1 MEQHLSSLTFGTEI
15 ECMVP
20 VLVSPSELAAKI
32 TEAGAECRQEMYN
45 HNVSTGWKIVPD
57 GSLQAMSGYR
67 GLELVSPILMDEA
80 GLEQIRI
87 VSRVLLANGVRVNR
101 TCGLHVHVGARGR
114 QLPWFK
120 NLLRLYAQFEPVI
133 DSFLA
138 ASRRGTANT
147 YCQPVRYLPE
157 MDRAQTLNDL
167 MRAYGGNRYR
177 KLNLQSFSRHG
188 TVEYRQHQGTVEA
201 EKIINWVTFCLKLA
215 ATADE
220 PPTPVERGRIGN
232 DRIIRVL
239 VNRNPKRPGSGA
251 ADRFSRYESGM
262 TVGEALR
269 RGIRRDDL
277 RWDLERNFIRIE
289 DGSEGQAQGVVVSL
303 TGLMNL
309 VKATSPEANYFAER
323 ATALGGD
330 D

>member
-1 MEQHLSSLTFGTEI
+1 
-15 ECMVP
+15 
-20 VLVSPSELAAKI
+20 
-32 TEAGAECRQEMYN
+32 
-45 HNVSTGWKIVPD
+45 
-57 GSLQAMSGYR
+57 
-67 GLELVSPILMDEA
+67 
-80 GLEQIRI
+80 
-87 VSRVLLANGVRVNR
+87 
-101 TCGLHVHVGARGR
+101 
-114 QLPWFK
+114 
-120 NLLRLYAQFEPVI
+120 
-133 DSFLA
+133 
-138 ASRRGTANT
+138 
-147 YCQPVRYLPE
+147 
-157 MDRAQTLNDL
+157 
-167 MRAYGGNRYR
+167 
-177 KLNLQSFSRHG
+177 
-188 TVEYRQHQGTVEA
+188 
-201 EKIINWVTFCLKLA
+201 
-215 ATADE
+215 
-220 PPTPVERGRIGN
+220 
-232 DRIIRVL
+232 VL